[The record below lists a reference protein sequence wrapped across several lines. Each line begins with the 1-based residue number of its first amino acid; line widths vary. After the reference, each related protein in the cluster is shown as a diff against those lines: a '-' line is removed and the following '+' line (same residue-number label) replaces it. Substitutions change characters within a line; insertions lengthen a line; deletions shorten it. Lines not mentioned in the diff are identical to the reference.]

1 MSSEIPR
8 IISFFA
14 VEVLLILLNLFFLWK
29 LLSYLRYVKGESS
42 LVLDWYLVST
52 FILLSVAILLRSVL
66 NIVIY
71 VEELNFEAKGMRP
84 TDDEKEFNNWFK
96 RTYPR
101 SYAAVE
107 ILMLVVLGIRNA
119 SIIINLARWAVIE
132 EGLKGM
138 AMD

>member
-1 MSSEIPR
+1 MSSELPR

-14 VEVLLILLNLFFLWK
+14 VEVLLILLNVYFLWK

-71 VEELNFEAKGMRP
+71 VEELSFEAKGIKP
-84 TDDEKEFNNWFK
+84 IDDEKDFNNWFK
-96 RTYPR
+96 MTYPTT
-101 SYAAVE
+101 YAAVE
-107 ILMLVVLGIRNA
+107 ILLLVVLGIRKT
-119 SIIINLARWAVIE
+119 SIIVNLARWAVIE